1 MSKILKK
8 IICKCVISI
17 LLITTSFIYISSNF
31 SVISFAE
38 TTEVVETTEDIRT
51 DSQLKLLMYDIYNS
65 SIYDKQPSLV
75 DSVFETIYTTGKEL
89 CNFVTGNWGEMIDNM
104 RGYIADGLPLNPLEI
119 SDLSEKITNKTV
131 DIFDKKYTYIQS
143 SANLKKNDCVTV
155 SIPSGKRFC
164 SAFSS
169 DEPVYTDNIK
179 NINRVYSNIVW
190 TFLADEDSSLYTF
203 YDKSSILKGQILT
216 IKPSVVASSWDNG
229 DHTSS
234 FYIRYYIDGKYVG
247 DVRNRVIF
255 RSWSYMDDP
264 YSISFNIPFKC
275 SAVYNDFRDV
285 EVPEEIDLDYLK
297 QNNDVSNR
305 SYIIGKDSFNFI
317 NSVDDNGQ
325 INGIDVLD
333 SDGNLTKEIIN
344 YYYNYNDSNFI
355 DSKDLPDN
363 YQITFNNKEI
373 TDPGDVD
380 VVVPGDDGNFLT
392 WIASI
397 LDNIVNFFKYCY
409 EAMREIFISA
419 KGIVEYVSLVFEILP
434 PPLPSLMK
442 LALIILLLVSVVG
455 FIRG

>member
-1 MSKILKK
+1 MSKVLKK

-38 TTEVVETTEDIRT
+38 TTEVVETTEDNTKT
-51 DSQLKLLMYDIYNS
+51 DAQLKLLMYDIYNS
-65 SIYDKQPSLV
+65 SIYDKQPSLI

-143 SANLKKNDCVTV
+143 SVNLEKNDCVTV

-164 SAFSS
+164 LDFSS
-169 DEPVYTDNIK
+169 NNPVYTDNIN
-179 NINRVYSNIVW
+179 NINSVYDNIVW
-190 TFLADEDSSLYTF
+190 TFLADEDATLNTF
-203 YDKSSILKGQILT
+203 YDKFTISKGQILT
-216 IKPSVVASSWDNG
+216 IKPCASKGSW
-229 DHTSS
+229 SS
-234 FYIRYYIDGKYVG
+234 GSRCSRLNYYYYIDGEYKGSVFNTITFAWWG
-247 DVRNRVIF
+247 A
-255 RSWSYMDDP
+255 MDDP
-264 YSISFNIPFKC
+264 YLISFKIPFKC

-355 DSKDLPDN
+355 DSEDLPEN

-373 TDPGDVD
+373 TTPGDD